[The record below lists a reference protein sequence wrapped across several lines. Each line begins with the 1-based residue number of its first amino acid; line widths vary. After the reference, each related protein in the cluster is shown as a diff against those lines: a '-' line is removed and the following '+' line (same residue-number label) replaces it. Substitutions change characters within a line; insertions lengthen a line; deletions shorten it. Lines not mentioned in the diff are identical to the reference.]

1 MSNTRLPFTPEQKV
15 ILAANPFTLSV
26 NDYTIRFT
34 KQFKEFL
41 LAEHE
46 RNKTPWKD
54 VFRKAGYDPEVL
66 GKKRMEN
73 IIYHTR
79 KEAKSPEG
87 LHETSPK
94 KADKQDFEKKRM
106 QTQIREL
113 QEELEF
119 LKQQVDFLKKTKQ
132 IREMENT
139 CGKNSTN

>member
-66 GKKRMEN
+66 GKKTDGKHHIPYQKRSKVS
-73 IIYHTR
+73 R
-79 KEAKSPEG
+79 RSAR
-87 LHETSPK
+87 
-94 KADKQDFEKKRM
+94 DF
-106 QTQIREL
+106 
-113 QEELEF
+113 
-119 LKQQVDFLKKTKQ
+119 
-132 IREMENT
+132 
-139 CGKNSTN
+139 S